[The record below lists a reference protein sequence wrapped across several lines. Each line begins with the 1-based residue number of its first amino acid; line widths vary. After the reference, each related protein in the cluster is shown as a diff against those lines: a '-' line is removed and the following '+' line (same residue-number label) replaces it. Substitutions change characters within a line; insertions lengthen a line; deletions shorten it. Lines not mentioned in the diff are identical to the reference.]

1 MRRIIFGVIFIF
13 SLQLVHAGEL
23 AGYGPSVEARQKQNS
38 NTGKYTK
45 YDPFFEACKK
55 TDSNQKTIPIEAISP
70 NQMGVPQ
77 IVQND
82 QMKPQSHS
90 AFDLINKSYKTTQAT
105 LQQNLENTK
114 KSLACLDEVFEKE
127 FAKLK
132 MECQATFKD
141 ISNTAV
147 ANQRARLEL
156 AMALPDS
163 KVLNETQYQTLNTDL
178 KTPITTFKA
187 TPWVALTKN
196 EESTVRQSWDAFLS
210 DAEKQAKEKVPASF
224 NFAGSPVSLDF
235 KKNLIEKKRNSA
247 KLNYHLQMTKFPLI
261 QFISSS
267 DPQKADFKKAYEL
280 VIENI
285 KKEMDQIKTKQNK
298 LVLNPKKLVN
308 TDDLS
313 ILNYQTTE
321 NVLKSNPEYCS
332 IAQSLMEFQKQKQMY
347 IDGGTMAVL
356 LGATLSGNVPAAAIF
371 MAGLAHAGYN
381 TYDDYIKYK
390 EAMQAYLASSTSD
403 DQIFIKSK
411 VDANKES
418 LVVNT
423 ALLATMGLPPPIKM
437 TQVLVDAKLVAS
449 QQARK
454 VLISDSVKIE
464 QEAVKKAKILKRID
478 EAEAKTMAQFDR
490 AASDQLTKSG
500 RGVGKI
506 VKYVDENGKAIQA
519 RIAEHVIGD
528 ADGQISVVVFR
539 HEKIDGKIKLIKEVV
554 PAEKIVPVQP

>member
-1 MRRIIFGVIFIF
+1 MRKSIFLVIFGFCAQILA
-13 SLQLVHAGEL
+13 SEL
-23 AGYGPSVEARQKQNS
+23 AGYGPSVDARQKQNS
-38 NTGKYTK
+38 SIDKYTK

-55 TDSNQKTIPIEAISP
+55 TDANQKTIPVEAISP

-77 IVQND
+77 IIQND

-90 AFDLINKSYKTTQAT
+90 AFDLINKSYKTTQGT

-132 MECQATFKD
+132 TECQGTFKEL
-141 ISNTAV
+141 SNTAV
-147 ANQRARLEL
+147 ATHRARFEL
-156 AMALPDS
+156 AIALPDS

-187 TPWVALTKN
+187 ATWDSLTKN

-210 DAEKQAKEKVPASF
+210 DAEKQAKEKAPASF

-235 KKNLIEKKRNSA
+235 KKSLIEKKRNSA

-267 DPQKADFKKAYEL
+267 NPQKADFKKAYEL

-285 KKEMDQIKTKQNK
+285 EKEMDKIKTKQNK
-298 LVLNPKKLVN
+298 LVLDPKKQVSS
-308 TDDLS
+308 DDLS

-347 IDGGTMAVL
+347 IDGGTVVVL

-371 MAGLAHAGYN
+371 MAGLAHTGYN
-381 TYDDYIKYK
+381 TYDGYIKYK

-423 ALLATMGLPPPIKM
+423 ALLATLGLPPPIKM
-437 TQVLVDAKLVAS
+437 TQVLADAKLVAS
-449 QQARK
+449 QQTRK
-454 VLISDSVKIE
+454 LLISESVKVE

-478 EAEAKTMAQFDR
+478 EIEATTMAQFDR
-490 AASDQLTKSG
+490 SASEQLSKSG
-500 RGVGKI
+500 RGIGKF
-506 VKYVDENGKAIQA
+506 VKYEVENGKVIQA
-519 RIAEHVIGD
+519 RIAEHIMGD

-539 HEKIDGKIKLIKEVV
+539 QEKVDGKIKLIKEVV
-554 PAEKIVPVQP
+554 PAEKVVPVQP